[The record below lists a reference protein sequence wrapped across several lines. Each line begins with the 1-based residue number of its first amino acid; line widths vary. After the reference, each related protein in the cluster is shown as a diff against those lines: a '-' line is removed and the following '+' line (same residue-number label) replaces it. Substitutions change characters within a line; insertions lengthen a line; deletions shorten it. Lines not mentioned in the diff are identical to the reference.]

1 MATVDPDTPTFL
13 AIGHAA
19 RDIVPAGWRW
29 GGTVTYA
36 ALLARA
42 WGVRAGVLTSL
53 APEDADSYRGLLGD
67 DVLLHVVP
75 SPVTTTMENIY
86 SDAGRQQL
94 LHAKATRIEP
104 RHVPSAWRNA
114 PTVLVGPIISETS
127 TRMGGHFPA
136 GTLAGMAI
144 QGRLRSHQQGRIYT
158 RRWTRAEHEFPSY
171 SVIFFSDED
180 VGGSESLI
188 RYYTAQ
194 TPLAVMTQGDGGATL
209 FDRGHATRFPVA
221 PATPVDL
228 TGAGDIF
235 AAAFLLAFG
244 RTGDPSV
251 ACRYANAASAC
262 SIEHD
267 GASGVP
273 ALEQVEARLRLALG

>member
-1 MATVDPDTPTFL
+1 MAAVGPDTPTLL

-19 RDIVPAGWRW
+19 RDIVPNGWRW

-42 WGVRAGVLTSL
+42 WGARAAVLTSM
-53 APEDADSYRGLLGD
+53 APEDVNSYQALLGD

-75 SPVTTTMENIY
+75 STVTTTMENIY
-86 SDAGRQQL
+86 TDAGRQQL
-94 LHAKATRIEP
+94 LHAKAAQIEP
-104 RHVPSAWRNA
+104 RHVPAAWRDTPN
-114 PTVLVGPIISETS
+114 VLTGPIIGETS
-127 TRMGGHFPA
+127 TRMGEYFPA
-136 GTLAGMAI
+136 GALAGMAI
-144 QGRLRSHQQGRIYT
+144 QGRLRSHRRGRVYT

-188 RYYTAQ
+188 RFYTAQ
-194 TPLAVMTQGDGGATL
+194 TQLAVMTQGDGGATL
-209 FDRGHATRFPVA
+209 FENGRATHFPA
-221 PATPVDL
+221 LTATPVDL
-228 TGAGDIF
+228 TGAGDVF
-235 AAAFLLAFG
+235 AAAFLLAFS
-244 RTGDPSV
+244 RTGDRSD

-267 GASGVP
+267 GASGIP
-273 ALEQVEARLRLALG
+273 AFEQVDARLRLVR